1 MSNLRI
7 QELNE
12 QKKIIQ
18 LEIAAIKNSSKPEIV
33 KKDEIDA
40 LVNMVH
46 DINEE
51 IEALLKKSI
60 TEKNNMIPIG
70 IIGVLIFLLFV
81 KRNKKR

>member
-1 MSNLRI
+1 MNNLRI

-18 LEIAAIKNSSKPEIV
+18 LEIAEIKNSSKPDII

-40 LVNMVH
+40 LVNMAH
-46 DINEE
+46 DIDEE
-51 IEALLKKSI
+51 IEALSKKSI

-81 KRNKKR
+81 RRNKK

>member
-1 MSNLRI
+1 MNNLRI

-18 LEIAAIKNSSKPEIV
+18 LEIAEIKNSSKPDIV

-51 IEALLKKSI
+51 IEALSKKSI
-60 TEKNNMIPIG
+60 IEKNNMIPVG
-70 IIGVLIFLLFV
+70 IIGVLIFLLFL
-81 KRNKKR
+81 KRNKK

>member
-18 LEIAAIKNSSKPEIV
+18 LEIANIKNSSKPDIV
-33 KKDEIDA
+33 KKDEIDT

-51 IEALLKKSI
+51 IEALSKKSI

-70 IIGVLIFLLFV
+70 IIGVLIFLLFL
-81 KRNKKR
+81 KRNKK